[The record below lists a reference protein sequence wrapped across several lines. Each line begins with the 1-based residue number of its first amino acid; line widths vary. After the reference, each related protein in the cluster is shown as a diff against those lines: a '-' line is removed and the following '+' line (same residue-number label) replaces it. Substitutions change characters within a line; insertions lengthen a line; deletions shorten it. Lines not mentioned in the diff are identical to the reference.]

1 MTTRFP
7 EKRLV
12 VVEKGT
18 WAETAFQIDDSS
30 DFNLGKLGQYFRV
43 LRTRKGLSMRALS
56 RESGV
61 SQSYVSMIESGSE
74 SGPPSLKILKRL
86 GEYFQIQV
94 DTFLLV
100 GGMKALPPD
109 EGDVDPGLGLNLA
122 FEQMMMHERL
132 CPPALEKDDLD
143 WLSPKTRRAWV
154 LFAVRLHDAGVAGDP
169 SVAELMENLR
179 RFEPPSDQG
188 GQG

>member
-12 VVEKGT
+12 VVEGGT
-18 WAETAFQIDDSS
+18 WAETSFQIGDSS
-30 DFNLGKLGQYFRV
+30 EFDLGKLGQFIRV

-61 SQSYVSMIESGSE
+61 SQAYVSMIESGSE
-74 SGPPSLKILKRL
+74 TGPPSLKILKRL

-154 LFAVRLHDAGVAGDP
+154 LFALRLHDAGVAGDP

-179 RFEPPSDQG
+179 RFDPPSDQG

>member
-1 MTTRFP
+1 MAA
-7 EKRLV
+7 L
-12 VVEKGT
+12 
-18 WAETAFQIDDSS
+18 A
-30 DFNLGKLGQYFRV
+30 
-43 LRTRKGLSMRALS
+43 RK
-56 RESGV
+56 V
-61 SQSYVSMIESGSE
+61 DISQTYISAMESGSPC
-74 SGPPSLKILKRL
+74 GPPSLRILTSL
-86 GEYFQIQV
+86 ANYFQIQV
-94 DTFLLV
+94 DTLLLV

-154 LFAVRLHDAGVAGDP
+154 LFALRLHDAGVAGDP
-169 SVAELMENLR
+169 SVAELMEDLR

-188 GQG
+188 RQG